1 MNFGKYYIGQDFSE
15 IAESVTEIPIAN
27 YAIMKRTFNDEIIYN
42 AIDSSFC
49 ETNWK
54 TVIGVTQGKV
64 YKISLQTPESLQI
77 SHLAGNLLWNKVFR
91 KLSEE
96 LSNFTDQQRVGN
108 MFLTTWVTTWG
119 NVVLNRTSL
128 SDELVTTFLPEEII
142 DITVTG
148 RFAFNNAKSNT
159 NGGCM
164 GTLLILAGLTISL
177 IILFLAFT
185 FKSFI

>member
-15 IAESVTEIPIAN
+15 IAESVTEIPVAY
-27 YAIMKRTFNDEIIYN
+27 YAVMKRTFKDEIIFN
-42 AIDSSFC
+42 ANDTTFC
-49 ETNWK
+49 DTVWK

-64 YKISLQTPESLQI
+64 YKISLQTPGKLYPV
-77 SHLAGNLLWNKVFR
+77 AGNLIWNKVFS
-91 KLSEE
+91 LLNEE

-108 MFLTTWVTTWG
+108 AFLTTWVTTWG
-119 NVVLNRTSL
+119 NVVLNSTSL
-128 SDELVTTFLPEEII
+128 SDEIETSSSPEEVI

-164 GTLLILAGLTISL
+164 STLLILAGLTIS
-177 IILFLAFT
+177 ISVLFLAFI
-185 FKSFI
+185 FKLLI